1 MQIHLTAGDYKGRD
15 GYSGAILNLPAN
27 QWEIEDARE
36 RAHIE
41 KGKSYEIH
49 RFKDWPGAV
58 TFHLI
63 LAEEISLEEIN
74 FLSSMIPQ
82 MSEEEILIFDSA
94 LKIRRVSDK
103 DTVMTMKELIN
114 TAYNLDKFKFY
125 KEIPDHFMLGEVC
138 LQGDLL
144 DYVSHIPDQYMGLQ
158 EKKKIIE
165 VLKEHGNGIFTEKGY
180 LYRFSDD
187 WNEGYDG
194 VNLPGYPEELSI
206 LSMLLKNT
214 DETNEDQAD
223 DQKSV
228 WITFP
233 SEADRIATAL
243 LTLGVQSWKDCVIV
257 EKICAVP
264 ALASMITVD
273 TDLLM
278 INELT
283 DAVKSLW
290 DDGDLTMYKAA
301 LEYEQCL
308 DCGLALDI
316 ALNLA
321 CYDFDGYCVSRT
333 EYMKTKFCEGGINI
347 SDPAFA
353 FFDFDGYGRRQ
364 IGNEGLGYTAY
375 GSIRRNDQP
384 FVRASAEPDSEMSMQ
399 L

>member
-49 RFKDWPGAV
+49 RFKDLPGAL

-74 FLSSMIPQ
+74 FLSSMILK

-94 LKIRRVSDK
+94 
-103 DTVMTMKELIN
+103 
-114 TAYNLDKFKFY
+114 FKFY

-144 DYVSHIPDQYMGLQ
+144 DYVSQIPDQHMGLQ

-194 VNLPGYPEELSI
+194 VNLPVDPEELSI
-206 LSMLLKNT
+206 LLLLLKNT
-214 DETNEDQAD
+214 DETKEDQSD
-223 DQKSV
+223 DQKAV

-233 SEADRIATAL
+233 SDADRIDTAL

-321 CYDFDGYCVSRT
+321 CYDFDGHCVSRT
-333 EYMKTKFCEGGINI
+333 EYMKTKFCEEGINI

-375 GSIRRNDQP
+375 GSIRRNEQP

>member
-1 MQIHLTAGDYKGRD
+1 MLFFCFVVPKWCPTLQNH
-15 GYSGAILNLPAN
+15 
-27 QWEIEDARE
+27 
-36 RAHIE
+36 
-41 KGKSYEIH
+41 
-49 RFKDWPGAV
+49 AV
-58 TFHLI
+58 TRYAVLFAEFKKTPI
-63 LAEEISLEEIN
+63 SSGLAA
-74 FLSSMIPQ
+74 
-82 MSEEEILIFDSA
+82 SA
-94 LKIRRVSDK
+94 YETICRL
-103 DTVMTMKELIN
+103 MT
-114 TAYNLDKFKFY
+114 ANLAMRA
-125 KEIPDHFMLGEVC
+125 I
-138 LQGDLL
+138 
-144 DYVSHIPDQYMGLQ
+144 
-158 EKKKIIE
+158 
-165 VLKEHGNGIFTEKGY
+165 
-180 LYRFSDD
+180 
-187 WNEGYDG
+187 
-194 VNLPGYPEELSI
+194 
-206 LSMLLKNT
+206 KNA
-214 DETNEDQAD
+214 DETKEDQSD
-223 DQKSV
+223 DQKTV

-233 SEADRIATAL
+233 SDADCIDTAL
-243 LTLGVQSWKDCVIV
+243 LTLGVQSWKDCLIV
-257 EKICAVP
+257 ERICAVP

-353 FFDFDGYGRRQ
+353 FFDFDGHGRRQ